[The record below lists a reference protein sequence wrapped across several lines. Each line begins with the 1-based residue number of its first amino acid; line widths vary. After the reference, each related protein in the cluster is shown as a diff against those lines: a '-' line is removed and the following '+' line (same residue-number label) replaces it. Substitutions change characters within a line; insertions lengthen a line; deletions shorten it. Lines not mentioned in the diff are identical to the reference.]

1 MLGDLLTEWL
11 AVQGSGSVAQFRRTH
26 DWIARSA
33 DIAAPTNEAGRWLR
47 DVSALGHIE
56 IDWKSG
62 RWFTRPLV
70 VTRLPESDGLALLS
84 GCRTADTLRAIS
96 DLDAEVLRLDQV
108 RQRQGVDRPS
118 VVLLQYGVQDD
129 LDEVS
134 KALSAEYVPCA
145 AEHLSQQL
153 APPQLGEPAAPPSYQ
168 NQTLERFDPRTL
180 RWGPADRTGCQ
191 QGAYRYEH
199 FGRRQHLFLGSDG
212 WRHADMTAAVFAALH
227 EINASTLRWRPDDN
241 GRDVGSLYVD
251 WGAPL
256 PAIHQRC
263 LVLCSGFTPHF
274 SDRAFTGVYE
284 NVPRSIAGAVASS
297 LGQHLE
303 TI

>member
-1 MLGDLLTEWL
+1 MLGDLLAEWL
-11 AVQGSGSVAQFRRTH
+11 AVQGSGSIDQFRRAH

-33 DIAAPTNEAGRWLR
+33 DIMAPTFEAGRWLR
-47 DVSALGHIE
+47 DMSALGHIE
-56 IDWKSG
+56 VDWESG
-62 RWFTRPLV
+62 RWSTTPLV
-70 VTRLPESDGLALLS
+70 VTRLPESDGLALLV
-84 GCRTADTLRAIS
+84 GCRTGVTLQAIS
-96 DLDAEVLRLDQV
+96 DLDVEVLQLDQV
-108 RQRQGVDRPS
+108 TQTQGVARPS
-118 VVLLQYGVQDD
+118 VVLLQYGGPDD
-129 LDEVS
+129 LDAVS

-145 AEHLSQQL
+145 AGQLSQRL
-153 APPQLGEPAAPPSYQ
+153 TPPQLGEPAAPPSYQ
-168 NQTLERFDPRTL
+168 NQTLERFNPRSL
-180 RWGPADRTGCQ
+180 RWGPADRTGPQ

-199 FGRRQHLFLGSDG
+199 FGRKHHLFLGRDG
-212 WRHADMTAAVFAALH
+212 WRHADMAAAVFAALR
-227 EINASTLRWRPDDN
+227 EVNASTLRWRPDGN

-256 PAIHQRC
+256 PTLHQRC

-274 SDRAFTGVYE
+274 FDRAFTGVYD